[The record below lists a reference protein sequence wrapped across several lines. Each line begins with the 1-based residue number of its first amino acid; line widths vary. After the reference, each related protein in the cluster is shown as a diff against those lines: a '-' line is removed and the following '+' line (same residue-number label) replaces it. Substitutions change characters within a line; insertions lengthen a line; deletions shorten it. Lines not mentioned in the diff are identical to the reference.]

1 MAAEPVI
8 ATLKANPISVACGAL
23 ALTLAVGIYLR
34 SSRVPESEALLE
46 QKVTQGERIDA
57 NLKNGVQL
65 ADQFAAISAA
75 RKEIESRLIHPDEL
89 AKNLQFFYKLE
100 ADTGTKLVDLRQNVL
115 APGKAGAKGKTAY
128 MGFGY
133 GLAVRGDYA
142 RLLDFLR
149 RLESGQRFCRVMS
162 VTMMGVSNGVEGSR
176 GNELTLNL
184 GLELLGQP

>member
-8 ATLKANPISVACGAL
+8 TTLKANPISVACGAL

-34 SSRVPESEALLE
+34 SGRLPESEALLE

-65 ADQFAAISAA
+65 ADQYAAISAA
-75 RKEIESRLIHPDEL
+75 RKEIEARLIRPDEL

-115 APGKAGAKGKTAY
+115 VPGKAGGKGKTAY
-128 MGFGY
+128 TGIVY
-133 GLAVRGDYA
+133 AVAVRGDYS

-149 RLESGQRFCRVMS
+149 RLESGQRYCRVMS
-162 VTMMGVSNGVEGSR
+162 ATLIGVSNGVEGSR
-176 GNELTLNL
+176 GNDLTLNL

>member
-89 AKNLQFFYKLE
+89 AKNLQFFY
-100 ADTGTKLVDLRQNVL
+100 
-115 APGKAGAKGKTAY
+115 
-128 MGFGY
+128 
-133 GLAVRGDYA
+133 
-142 RLLDFLR
+142 
-149 RLESGQRFCRVMS
+149 
-162 VTMMGVSNGVEGSR
+162 
-176 GNELTLNL
+176 
-184 GLELLGQP
+184 